1 MTKYI
6 VIFICLLKALSVS
19 GQVGVNT
26 RDVHSSAILEIS
38 SPDKGF
44 LMPRV
49 ALLGTLD
56 VATVKLPATG
66 LLVFN
71 TKTST
76 GGGAL
81 GNPVE
86 ANNVYYWTG
95 TEWSL
100 LLHKSIITE
109 IIEEK
114 LDELRIP
121 KPAIYELRSNIT
133 NFLNTYAAG
142 YAQLVPMA
150 ELVNSIPEYISF
162 NASTNRITFQPGTYN
177 IEFTYAGIHTGTCTL
192 SSYYVDFPTSSG
204 ETMRRIHSTATHVA
218 GTNSNHGGVIICTTR
233 IVTTPIGWT
242 IQLGRGQSGN
252 CSSTGNTLNAYS
264 TQVSILRLG
273 D

>member
-1 MTKYI
+1 MTRYI
-6 VIFICLLKALSVS
+6 IIFICLLNALSIS
-19 GQVGVNT
+19 CQVGVNT
-26 RDVHSSAILEIS
+26 RNVHPSAILEIS

-56 VATVKLPATG
+56 ASTVKLPATG
-66 LLVFN
+66 LIVFN
-71 TKTST
+71 TQDAV

-81 GNPVE
+81 GNAVN

-95 TEWSL
+95 AEWSL

-109 IIEEK
+109 IIEAK

-133 NFLNTYAAG
+133 NFLSAYGAG
-142 YAQLVPMA
+142 YAQKVPMA
-150 ELVNSIPEYISF
+150 ELVNSIPDYISF
-162 NASTNRITFQPGTYN
+162 DASANTITFQPGTYN
-177 IEFTYAGIHTGTCTL
+177 IEFTYAGTHTGTCTL
-192 SSYYVDFPTSSG
+192 SSYYADFPTSSG
-204 ETMRRIHSTATHVA
+204 EAVRRIHSTATHIA

-233 IVTTPIGWT
+233 IITSPGPWL

-252 CSSTGNTLNAYS
+252 CTSTGNTLNAYS